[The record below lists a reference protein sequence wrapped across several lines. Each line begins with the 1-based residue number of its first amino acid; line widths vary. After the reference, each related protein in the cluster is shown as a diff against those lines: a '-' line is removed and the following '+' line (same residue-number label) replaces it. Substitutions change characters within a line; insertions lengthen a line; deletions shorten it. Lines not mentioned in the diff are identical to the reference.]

1 MLTTLETL
9 KARLKLGEDDVQD
22 DDLLTSFIAGVSAR
36 LENECNRKFGYATD
50 QTEEVQGDETEVRAA
65 RAPIISVTSFS
76 LKASETTG
84 WEVQTDVDYVI
95 RRASAMTLKMQ
106 ILKAEIDRRN
116 AQDLA
121 ALKAEAALLLMELN
135 KLKRK
140 QAREQ
145 GY

>member
-1 MLTTLETL
+1 MLLE
-9 KARLKLGEDDVQD
+9 G
-22 DDLLTSFIAGVSAR
+22 GH
-36 LENECNRKFGYATD
+36 
-50 QTEEVQGDETEVRAA
+50 
-65 RAPIISVTSFS
+65 
-76 LKASETTG
+76 
-84 WEVQTDVDYVI
+84 
-95 RRASAMTLKMQ
+95 AMTLKMQ